1 MPFTKVVGNFTD
13 QMAIFILFDEIL
25 TMEVP
30 ELKKLSKLKV
40 VRHSQAQL
48 LTANTCSRLAPA
60 VCKGAD
66 RQETGGGPQLFLGHG
81 DEYLEAADARG
92 DWRVPQ

>member
-1 MPFTKVVGNFTD
+1 MITGVLYIIYIYV
-13 QMAIFILFDEIL
+13 
-25 TMEVP
+25 
-30 ELKKLSKLKV
+30 SS
-40 VRHSQAQL
+40 SQAQL
-48 LTANTCSRLAPA
+48 LTENIRSRLTPA
-60 VCKGAD
+60 VCRGAD